1 MSAYPRI
8 SIVTPSYNQ
17 GRFLAETIESVLRQD
32 YPNVEHIVVDGMSTD
47 ETPEILKRYP
57 HLRVIREP
65 DEGQA
70 DAINKGFRIATGEI
84 YAFLNSDD
92 LLLPGALKR
101 VAAEIRPQ
109 EGRHVIMGRCR
120 FIDEN
125 SRYIGIEHPSHF
137 ESFERV
143 LAIWKGHFIP
153 QPAVFW
159 TAEVWQRCGPMRE
172 SLVLDYDLFCRM
184 AKHYV
189 FHFVDQPLAAY
200 RLHSESKTCRASDAQ
215 RLEESIQVS
224 RQYWGPKWRPLYWKL
239 TFSLWAYRLNRQ
251 GRASALITRATRDWW
266 SGRRLA
272 ASGLAALGAFIA
284 PEVALNM
291 ALIPGLRFMQRRMNL
306 PRLLPARR
314 RPHAPQT
321 LAFLDRLEPWSDKWV
336 GPRARFER
344 IAQGG
349 ERRLIVQGAVN
360 VAYLSS
366 PMVLTISLD
375 GRRLRPHRL
384 EKSGHFCVV
393 CDLERP
399 LQAGPHTI
407 EVEASTWWV
416 PQRVMRSGDYRP
428 LAWRIFGDESVLLQ
442 R

>member
-65 DEGQA
+65 DQGQA

-159 TAEVWQRCGPMRE
+159 TAEVWQRCGPCGKASCSIMTC
-172 SLVLDYDLFCRM
+172 S
-184 AKHYV
+184 
-189 FHFVDQPLAAY
+189 AAW
-200 RLHSESKTCRASDAQ
+200 RNIMFSTSWINRWLLTACIAN
-215 RLEESIQVS
+215 
-224 RQYWGPKWRPLYWKL
+224 PKPV
-239 TFSLWAYRLNRQ
+239 
-251 GRASALITRATRDWW
+251 
-266 SGRRLA
+266 
-272 ASGLAALGAFIA
+272 
-284 PEVALNM
+284 E
-291 ALIPGLRFMQRRMNL
+291 RRMLNGWK
-306 PRLLPARR
+306 RAFRSADSIGARNGGLCIGSSR
-314 RPHAPQT
+314 
-321 LAFLDRLEPWSDKWV
+321 FL
-336 GPRARFER
+336 
-344 IAQGG
+344 GG
-349 ERRLIVQGAVN
+349 
-360 VAYLSS
+360 
-366 PMVLTISLD
+366 LT
-375 GRRLRPHRL
+375 
-384 EKSGHFCVV
+384 V
-393 CDLERP
+393 
-399 LQAGPHTI
+399 
-407 EVEASTWWV
+407 
-416 PQRVMRSGDYRP
+416 
-428 LAWRIFGDESVLLQ
+428 
-442 R
+442 